1 MSGKSFKIL
10 LLLICFTPFLK
21 VKGQTADSL
30 AIGYSYINS
39 IPQNSQVFLN
49 DSLIGFTPLYFILD
63 KEINPSPLFIVK
75 QKGYLDY
82 SLQTDGENRINQTVI
97 LISSKPG
104 KLLKNP
110 VEVNKSQYFA
120 KPRKVLPIVI
130 TSALTACTGILSYYF
145 KKLANDNYDSYS
157 FTGDPAA
164 LTRKK
169 RYDLI
174 SGISLGAFQI
184 SFAGLLY
191 YLFFDN

>member
-1 MSGKSFKIL
+1 MLKKSIKIVTVVFFFSNL
-10 LLLICFTPFLK
+10 LS
-21 VKGQTADSL
+21 VKGQSSDSL
-30 AIGYSYINS
+30 TIGYNYINS

-49 DSLIGFTPLYFILD
+49 DSLVGFTPLYFMPD
-63 KEINPSPLFIVK
+63 KDIKPGSQFIIK
-75 QKGYLDY
+75 QNGYIDY
-82 SLQTDGENRINQTVI
+82 TIKTDGENKINKTII

-130 TSALTACTGILSYYF
+130 TSALTAGAGILSYYF

-157 FTGDPAA
+157 FTGDQNA

-191 YLFFDN
+191 YLFIDK